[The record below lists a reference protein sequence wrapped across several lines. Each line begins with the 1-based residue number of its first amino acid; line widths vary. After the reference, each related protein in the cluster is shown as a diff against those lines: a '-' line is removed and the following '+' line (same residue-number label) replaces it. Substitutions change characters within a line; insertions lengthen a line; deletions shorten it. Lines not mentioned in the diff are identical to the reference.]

1 MATSSSGGDKFTR
14 NLVIAMV
21 ALVVVVGAAFSY
33 FGSKGSETAAIPS
46 SVSKADGYGIVFNA
60 DVPNVPTIDIYED
73 FQCPVCAR
81 FEAINGI
88 TLEKAIEEK
97 KAKVVYHVLSFL
109 GTESILAAN
118 AAACASDE
126 DKFLAFHKAFYANQP
141 AENAGAIDATFLKSI
156 GAAVGI
162 TAGIAAGVTGAAG
175 VTLVGPGIAAGS
187 KLGMTAALS
196 QPFLS
201 GTTIPMTAMSTA
213 FLGPLA
219 GMVGYYVSC
228 VTRAVW

>member
-1 MATSSSGGDKFTR
+1 MENVLITAMLVSTISTSAMAWDTEKRYTIVPD
-14 NLVIAMV
+14 V
-21 ALVVVVGAAFSY
+21 A
-33 FGSKGSETAAIPS
+33 
-46 SVSKADGYGIVFNA
+46 
-60 DVPNVPTIDIYED
+60 
-73 FQCPVCAR
+73 R
-81 FEAINGI
+81 
-88 TLEKAIEEK
+88 
-97 KAKVVYHVLSFL
+97 
-109 GTESILAAN
+109 ESICSNTDIA
-118 AAACASDE
+118 
-126 DKFLAFHKAFYANQP
+126 
-141 AENAGAIDATFLKSI
+141 I

>member
-1 MATSSSGGDKFTR
+1 MATSSAGGDKFTR

-21 ALVVVVGAAFSY
+21 ALVVIVGAGFSY
-33 FGSKGSETAAIPS
+33 FGSKGSESAAVPS

-81 FEAINGI
+81 FAGINGETI
-88 TLEKAIEEK
+88 AKAIAEK

-118 AAACASDE
+118 ASACAADE

-141 AENAGAIDATFLKSI
+141 AENAGAINATFLKSI

-162 TAGIAAGVTGAAG
+162 TSDKFSTCVDNGGYSDWVKNVAEAGAKANVNSTPTVFVNGKELDRNTEYFNVEAFAKAIAG
-175 VTLVGPGIAAGS
+175 
-187 KLGMTAALS
+187 
-196 QPFLS
+196 
-201 GTTIPMTAMSTA
+201 
-213 FLGPLA
+213 
-219 GMVGYYVSC
+219 
-228 VTRAVW
+228 

>member
-1 MATSSSGGDKFTR
+1 MATSSAGGDKFTR

-21 ALVVVVGAAFSY
+21 ALVVIVGAGFSY
-33 FGSKGSETAAIPS
+33 FGSKGSESAAVPS

-81 FEAINGI
+81 FAGINGDTI
-88 TLEKAIEEK
+88 EKAIAEK

-118 AAACASDE
+118 ASACAADE

-141 AENAGAIDATFLKSI
+141 AENAGAINATFLKSI

-162 TAGIAAGVTGAAG
+162 TSEKFSTCVDNGGYSDWVKNVAEAGAKANVNSTPTVFVNGKELDRNTEYFNVEAFAKAIAG
-175 VTLVGPGIAAGS
+175 
-187 KLGMTAALS
+187 
-196 QPFLS
+196 
-201 GTTIPMTAMSTA
+201 
-213 FLGPLA
+213 
-219 GMVGYYVSC
+219 
-228 VTRAVW
+228 

>member
-14 NLVIAMV
+14 NLVIGMV
-21 ALVVVVGAAFSY
+21 ALVVVVGAGFSY
-33 FGSKGSETAAIPS
+33 FGSKGSESAAIPS

-81 FEAINGI
+81 FAGINGETI
-88 TLEKAIEEK
+88 AKAIEEK
-97 KAKVVYHVLSFL
+97 KAKVVYHMLSFL

-118 AAACASDE
+118 ASACAADE

-141 AENAGAIDATFLKSI
+141 AENAGAINATFLKSI

-162 TAGIAAGVTGAAG
+162 TSEKFSTCVDNGGYADWVKNVAEAGAKANVNSTPTVFVNGKELDRNTEYFNVEAFAKAIAG
-175 VTLVGPGIAAGS
+175 
-187 KLGMTAALS
+187 
-196 QPFLS
+196 
-201 GTTIPMTAMSTA
+201 
-213 FLGPLA
+213 
-219 GMVGYYVSC
+219 
-228 VTRAVW
+228 